1 MGTTFV
7 RWWQGAGRSPLSL
20 LIFLIYR
27 LFVEKLSSVLLVDDD
42 STNNFLN
49 ELLFKS
55 LNVTDRLLV
64 AESGVQ
70 ALDLLAHTAGPN
82 EPALILLDVN
92 MPGMNG
98 IQFLEA
104 YQQLPQAQRNATV
117 IIMLTTTMDAR
128 DLMRLDELNIAG
140 LVSKPLTQEKID
152 NILQLHFQRRLPGS

>member
-1 MGTTFV
+1 M
-7 RWWQGAGRSPLSL
+7 
-20 LIFLIYR
+20 
-27 LFVEKLSSVLLVDDD
+27 EKLSSVLLVDDD

-55 LNVTDRLLV
+55 LEVTDRLLV
-64 AESGVQ
+64 AEGGAE
-70 ALDLLAHTAGPN
+70 ALELIGRLPGPAE

-104 YQQLPQAQRNATV
+104 YKQRPQAERRATV

-128 DLMRLDELNIAG
+128 DLSRLDELHIDG
-140 LVSKPLTQEKID
+140 LVSKPLTKEKIED
-152 NILQLHFQRRLPGS
+152 ILRLHFQR